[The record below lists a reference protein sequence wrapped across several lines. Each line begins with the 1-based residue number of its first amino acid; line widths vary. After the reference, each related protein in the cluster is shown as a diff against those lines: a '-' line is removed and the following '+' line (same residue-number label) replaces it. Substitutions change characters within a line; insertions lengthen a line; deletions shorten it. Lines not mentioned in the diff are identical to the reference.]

1 MLKPLFRIAIFLFL
15 VWGCAPSTNNQHQNE
30 VFRYNEHRN
39 ISSLDP
45 AFARNPQNIWPVNQ
59 LFNGLVQLDDSLRIQ
74 GDIARKW
81 TISDDGI
88 RYDFY
93 LKKEVYFHPSPYFKD
108 TTRIVVAQDFV
119 YSFDRL
125 KDTKVASPG
134 GWVLQQVS
142 SYKALNDSVFSIE
155 LKQPFSSF
163 LGVLS
168 MKYCAVVPH
177 EVVDGLGN
185 DFGKKPIG
193 TGPFL
198 FKTWKENL
206 KLVLRKNNRYFEKD
220 ASGKSLPSLE
230 AVAITFLEDKQSE
243 FMAFVQ
249 GNIDFLNSLDPSY
262 KDELLTT
269 EGKLQPRYEN
279 RFRLL
284 IGPYLNT
291 EYIGLFVD
299 KNASKF
305 ASKKLRQAINM
316 AIDRKQMVKYLRNN
330 IGYAAHNGFVP
341 KGLQGSTPIKGN
353 DYRPLEAKKI
363 LKEYLKKSD
372 TNTVSIQLATDAN
385 YLDLCKFIQQSLQK
399 VGLEVSINVMPVASL
414 RQAKSSGKLEMFRA
428 SWIADYPDAENYFSL
443 FYSKN
448 FSPKGPNYT
457 HFKNEAFDQL
467 YEQSLKEKSF
477 EKRQVLFNKMDEI
490 IVEEAPVIPLYYDK
504 VVRFTQKNVTGLGNN
519 PINILHLKRV
529 KKISL

>member
-1 MLKPLFRIAIFLFL
+1 M
-15 VWGCAPSTNNQHQNE
+15 
-30 VFRYNEHRN
+30 FRYNEHRN

-125 KDTKVASPG
+125 KDPKVASPG

-220 ASGKSLPSLE
+220 ASGKSLPYLE

-291 EYIGLFVD
+291 EYIGLFVY

-316 AIDRKQMVKYLRNN
+316 AIDRKQMVKYLKHR
-330 IGYAAHNGFVP
+330 
-341 KGLQGSTPIKGN
+341 
-353 DYRPLEAKKI
+353 KK
-363 LKEYLKKSD
+363 L
-372 TNTVSIQLATDAN
+372 
-385 YLDLCKFIQQSLQK
+385 
-399 VGLEVSINVMPVASL
+399 
-414 RQAKSSGKLEMFRA
+414 
-428 SWIADYPDAENYFSL
+428 
-443 FYSKN
+443 
-448 FSPKGPNYT
+448 
-457 HFKNEAFDQL
+457 
-467 YEQSLKEKSF
+467 
-477 EKRQVLFNKMDEI
+477 
-490 IVEEAPVIPLYYDK
+490 
-504 VVRFTQKNVTGLGNN
+504 
-519 PINILHLKRV
+519 
-529 KKISL
+529 

>member
-1 MLKPLFRIAIFLFL
+1 MLKPLIPIVIFLSLF
-15 VWGCAPSTNNQHQNE
+15 WGCTPSTEKQQENN

-59 LFNGLVQLDDSLRIQ
+59 LFNGLVQLDDSLKIQ
-74 GDIARKW
+74 GDIAHKW
-81 TISDDGI
+81 TISEGGI
-88 RYDFY
+88 HYDFY
-93 LKKEVYFHPSPYFKD
+93 LKKGVYFHPSPFFKD
-108 TTRIVVAQDFV
+108 STRTVVADDFV
-119 YSFDRL
+119 YSFNRL
-125 KDTKVASPG
+125 KDPKVASPG

-142 SYKALNDSVFSIE
+142 NYKALNDSVFRIE

-177 EVVDGLGN
+177 EVVNGLGT
-185 DFGKKPIG
+185 DFSKKPIG

-198 FKTWKENL
+198 FKNWKENL

-220 ASGKSLPSLE
+220 TLGKPLPYLE

-269 EGKLQPRYEN
+269 KGKLQPRYEN
-279 RFRLL
+279 QFRLL
-284 IGPYLNT
+284 SGPYLNT
-291 EYIGLFVD
+291 EYMGLFVD
-299 KNASKF
+299 ENESKF
-305 ASKKLRQAINM
+305 ESKKLRQAINM

-341 KGLQGSTPIKGN
+341 KGLQGSFPVKGYE
-353 DYRPLEAKKI
+353 YRPLEAKKWI
-363 LKEYLKKSD
+363 ADYLKKS
-372 TNTVSIQLATDAN
+372 NKETVSIQLATDAN

-399 VGLEVSINVMPVASL
+399 VGLEVAIDVMPVASM

-448 FSPKGPNYT
+448 FSPSGPNYT
-457 HFKNEAFDQL
+457 HFKNATFDQL
-467 YEQSLKEKSF
+467 YQQALKEKSV
-477 EKRQVLFNKMDEI
+477 EKRQVLYNKMDEI

>member
-1 MLKPLFRIAIFLFL
+1 
-15 VWGCAPSTNNQHQNE
+15 
-30 VFRYNEHRN
+30 
-39 ISSLDP
+39 
-45 AFARNPQNIWPVNQ
+45 
-59 LFNGLVQLDDSLRIQ
+59 
-74 GDIARKW
+74 
-81 TISDDGI
+81 
-88 RYDFY
+88 
-93 LKKEVYFHPSPYFKD
+93 
-108 TTRIVVAQDFV
+108 
-119 YSFDRL
+119 
-125 KDTKVASPG
+125 
-134 GWVLQQVS
+134 
-142 SYKALNDSVFSIE
+142 
-155 LKQPFSSF
+155 
-163 LGVLS
+163 
-168 MKYCAVVPH
+168 
-177 EVVDGLGN
+177 
-185 DFGKKPIG
+185 
-193 TGPFL
+193 
-198 FKTWKENL
+198 
-206 KLVLRKNNRYFEKD
+206 
-220 ASGKSLPSLE
+220 
-230 AVAITFLEDKQSE
+230 
-243 FMAFVQ
+243 
-249 GNIDFLNSLDPSY
+249 
-262 KDELLTT
+262 
-269 EGKLQPRYEN
+269 
-279 RFRLL
+279 
-284 IGPYLNT
+284 
-291 EYIGLFVD
+291 
-299 KNASKF
+299 
-305 ASKKLRQAINM
+305 M

-448 FSPKGPNYT
+448 FSPNGPNYT
-457 HFKNEAFDQL
+457 HFKNEAFDLL

-504 VVRFTQKNVTGLGNN
+504 VVRFTQNNVTGLGNN